1 MRRLFYRTNWQIK
14 ADKVRLIGEDGKQI
28 GTLSLI
34 EARELARQKGLDLVE
49 IAQKANPPV
58 VKIVNYAKFKYQL
71 AKKEKETRKGSKKGE
86 RLKEIRLT
94 PFIGRADLE
103 TRINRAKKFSK
114 KGDRLKV
121 VVKFLGRQ
129 ITQKDFGFRL
139 LDQVRE
145 SLKEFY
151 LSEREPKFSGRQL
164 IMFLTPVKIKN
175 KKNGP
180 KDQKT
185 ENPQVGSQ
193 PV

>member
-34 EARELARQKGLDLVE
+34 EARELARKKGLDLVE
-49 IAQKANPPV
+49 IAQRANPPV

-71 AKKEKETRKGSKKGE
+71 AKKEKENRKGGRKGE

-94 PFIGRADLE
+94 PFIGKADLE
-103 TRINRAKKFSK
+103 TRINRAKKFFK
-114 KGDRLKV
+114 RGDRLKV

-129 ITQKDFGFRL
+129 ITQKDFGFQL
-139 LDQVRE
+139 LNQLKE

-151 LSEREPKFSGRQL
+151 SAEKEPKFSGRQL
-164 IMFLTPVKIKN
+164 IMFLTPVKSKS
-175 KKNGP
+175 KKNEP
-180 KDQKT
+180 EKETK
-185 ENPQVGSQ
+185 NPQVSRQ